1 MIVLKDRRTIMEKY
15 PMTIKGYE
23 QLKKEL
29 QKLTTVDRQHVIK
42 AIEEA
47 RAHGD
52 LKENAEY
59 HAAKE
64 QQGFIEG
71 RIQEINAKLANCNV
85 IDPSTLS
92 GERVIFGA
100 TVTVFDLDTEEEA
113 TYQIVGEDEV
123 DTKSGKISFSSPIAK
138 GLIGKN
144 IGDEITIQ
152 IPKGLRRFEIVEVIF
167 I

>member
-1 MIVLKDRRTIMEKY
+1 MENY
-15 PMTIKGYE
+15 PMTKEGYE
-23 QLKKEL
+23 LLKEEL
-29 QKLTTVDRQHVIK
+29 QRLTTVERQGVIK

-92 GERVIFGA
+92 GERVVFGA

-113 TYQIVGEDEV
+113 TYKIVGEDEV
-123 DTKSGKISFSSPIAK
+123 DTKLGKISFSSPIAK
-138 GLIGKN
+138 GLIGKS
-144 IGDEITIQ
+144 IGDEVTIQ
-152 IPKGLRRFEIVEVIF
+152 IPKGSRHFEIVEVEF
-167 I
+167 V

>member
-1 MIVLKDRRTIMEKY
+1 MENH
-15 PMTIKGYE
+15 PMTKVGYE
-23 QLKKEL
+23 QLKNEL
-29 QKLTTVDRQHVIK
+29 HRLTTVERQTIIK

-71 RIQEINAKLANCNV
+71 RIQEINAKLANCNIV
-85 IDPSTLS
+85 DPATLS
-92 GERVIFGA
+92 GERVVFGA
-100 TVTVFDLDTEEEA
+100 TVTVYDLETEEESI
-113 TYQIVGEDEV
+113 YKIVGEDEV
-123 DTKSGKISFSSPIAK
+123 NTKEGKISFSSPIAK

-144 IGDEITIQ
+144 IGDEVTIH
-152 IPKGLRRFEIVEVIF
+152 IPKGARHVEIVAVEF